1 MQPAPNCMFLQQEYT
16 QVPKITAGKLA
27 GSESM
32 RKLCR
37 AVLIPSH
44 KPSEFMAT
52 GHLSQ
57 RLFASIRESTER
69 WCHACDVLI
78 LLGH

>member
-1 MQPAPNCMFLQQEYT
+1 MFLEQEYT
-16 QVPKITAGKLA
+16 NVPEITAGKLA
-27 GSESM
+27 GSEFM

-44 KPSEFMAT
+44 KPSYFMAT

-57 RLFASIRESTER
+57 RLFAIIRESTER

>member
-1 MQPAPNCMFLQQEYT
+1 MFLQHAYT
-16 QVPKITAGKLA
+16 QVPEITAGKLT
-27 GSESM
+27 GSEFM

-37 AVLIPSH
+37 AFLIPSH
-44 KPSEFMAT
+44 KPSQFMAT

-57 RLFASIRESTER
+57 RLFAIIRESTKR

-78 LLGH
+78 LLSH